1 LIIEGYSTAQSPA
14 DQLAASRNR
23 AILLRDYVRRRF
35 HFDAQDVVIESLGNR
50 PPAGTGKD
58 RWDGV
63 CVVLLHP
70 NSR

>member
-1 LIIEGYSTAQSPA
+1 
-14 DQLAASRNR
+14 
-23 AILLRDYVRRRF
+23 
-35 HFDAQDVVIESLGNR
+35 VIESLGNR